1 MHDSVNEHEG
11 SPASLV
17 SRAGLRVLR
26 LFGLP
31 DVPADIRPLILA
43 TAVQGLATSGFSAY
57 VTIWAIQRLHAAAGA
72 VGVALFIRA
81 ASGIGSGYL
90 GGRLSDRRGRR
101 PVILASWLAQAMCIA
116 AFTLAGDHVLL
127 GLALLVAF
135 GPLGP
140 PGAAASA
147 ALIADAVPAGE
158 RKAAFAS
165 MRVLRSMSTILGP
178 PGAALLVAVG
188 GWPAMFGGL
197 AACSLGAVV
206 AARLLIHD
214 PPRRDVAAVGKQTT
228 DRALWRD
235 GTFLLFLSSVT
246 LITLTLAATDRFLPV
261 AAVSSYHLP
270 VSAWGA
276 LIALNPVLIVLFQ
289 ARATRYGD
297 TLPPRVLVTVAATL
311 TGGPF
316 LLFLTNTSAEMIAAV
331 VVLSTFGEIAWT
343 PTAQSLAADLAPEAQ
358 RGAYLGAFDGSVS
371 LAYAVGPMA
380 ALEIHATAGDS
391 PVWWSGAGAAAVGAA
406 LAVTAL
412 RRTSVSPIGDGVAAA
427 AEAAETAPG

>member
-1 MHDSVNEHEG
+1 MNQPEG
-11 SPASLV
+11 SLATRL
-17 SRAGLRVLR
+17 GLRVLR

-31 DVPADIRPLILA
+31 DVPPDIRPLILA

-101 PVILASWLAQAMCIA
+101 PVILASWLAQAVCIA
-116 AFTLAGDHVLL
+116 AFTFAGGHVLP
-127 GLALLVAF
+127 GLALIVAF

-140 PGAAASA
+140 PGSAASS

-158 RKAAFAS
+158 RKSAFAS
-165 MRVLRSMSTILGP
+165 MRVLRSMSVILGP

-188 GWPAMFGGL
+188 GWPTMFAGL
-197 AACSLGAVV
+197 ATVSLAAVV
-206 AARLLIHD
+206 TARLLIHD
-214 PPRRDVAAVGKQTT
+214 PPRRDSAAAGKETA
-228 DRALWRD
+228 DRTLWRD
-235 GTFLLFLSSVT
+235 GTFLLFLSSIT

-289 ARATRYGD
+289 ARATRFGD
-297 TLPPRVLVTVAATL
+297 RLPRQALVIVAATL

-316 LLFLTNTSAEMIAAV
+316 LLFLLNTSAAMIAAV

-343 PTAQSLAADLAPEAQ
+343 PTAQALAADLAPAPQ

-371 LAYAVGPMA
+371 LAYAVGPLA
-380 ALEIHATAGDS
+380 ALEIHATASDAV
-391 PVWWSGAGAAAVGAA
+391 VWWSGAGVAAVGAV
-406 LAVTAL
+406 LAVAAL
-412 RRTSVSPIGDGVAAA
+412 QQTSDPRSAGDPVAATV
-427 AEAAETAPG
+427 EA

>member
-1 MHDSVNEHEG
+1 MYKNVNQPEG
-11 SPASLV
+11 SLATRL
-17 SRAGLRVLR
+17 GLRVLR

-31 DVPADIRPLILA
+31 DVPPDIRPLILA

-101 PVILASWLAQAMCIA
+101 PVILASWLAQAVCIA
-116 AFTLAGDHVLL
+116 AFTFAGGHVLP
-127 GLALLVAF
+127 GLALIVAF

-140 PGAAASA
+140 PGSAASS

-158 RKAAFAS
+158 RKSAFAS
-165 MRVLRSMSTILGP
+165 MRVLRSMSVILGP

-188 GWPAMFGGL
+188 GWPTMFAGL
-197 AACSLGAVV
+197 ATVSLAAVV
-206 AARLLIHD
+206 TARLLIHD
-214 PPRRDVAAVGKQTT
+214 PPRRDSAAAGKETA
-228 DRALWRD
+228 DRTLWRD
-235 GTFLLFLSSVT
+235 GTFLLFLSSIT

-289 ARATRYGD
+289 ARATRFGD
-297 TLPPRVLVTVAATL
+297 RLPRQALVIVAATL

-316 LLFLTNTSAEMIAAV
+316 LLFLLNTSAAMIAAV

-343 PTAQSLAADLAPEAQ
+343 PTAQALAADLAPAPQ

-371 LAYAVGPMA
+371 LAYAVGPLA
-380 ALEIHATAGDS
+380 ALEIHATASDAV
-391 PVWWSGAGAAAVGAA
+391 VWWSGAGVAAVGAV
-406 LAVTAL
+406 LAVAAL
-412 RRTSVSPIGDGVAAA
+412 QQTSDPRSAGDPVAATV
-427 AEAAETAPG
+427 EA

>member
-1 MHDSVNEHEG
+1 MPRASTNRREG
-11 SPASLV
+11 SPAT
-17 SRAGLRVLR
+17 RVLL
-26 LFGLP
+26 LFGLS
-31 DVPADIRPLILA
+31 DVPAAIRPLIAA

-57 VTIWAIQRLHAAAGA
+57 VTVWAIQRLHAAAGA

-101 PVILASWLAQAMCIA
+101 PVILVSWLAQAVCIG
-116 AFTLAGDHVLL
+116 AFTLAGDHVLV
-127 GLALLVAF
+127 GLVLIVAF

-140 PGAAASA
+140 PGSAASS
-147 ALIADAVPAGE
+147 ALIADAVPAGD

-165 MRVLRSMSTILGP
+165 MRVLRSMSVILGP

-188 GWPAMFGGL
+188 GWSAMFAGL
-197 AACSLGAVV
+197 AAFSLGAVV

-214 PPRRDVAAVGKQTT
+214 PPRRETAAASEENS
-228 DRALWRD
+228 DRALWHD
-235 GTFLLFLSSVT
+235 GAFLLFLSSIT
-246 LITLTLAATDRFLPV
+246 MITLTMAATDRFLPV

-270 VSAWGA
+270 VSAWGV

-289 ARATRYGD
+289 ARATRLGD
-297 TLPPRVLVTVAATL
+297 RLPRRTLVLTAAAL

-316 LLFLTNTSAEMIAAV
+316 LLFLLNTSAAMIAAV

-343 PTAQSLAADLAPEAQ
+343 PTAQALAADLAPATQ

-380 ALEIHATAGDS
+380 ALEIHATASDAV
-391 PVWWSGAGAAAVGAA
+391 VWWSGAGVAAAGAG
-406 LAVTAL
+406 LAVAAL
-412 RRTSVSPIGDGVAAA
+412 RRTTDRQGA
-427 AEAAETAPG
+427 AEPSAAIIEA

>member
-1 MHDSVNEHEG
+1 MHMSVNRHEG
-11 SPASLV
+11 SLAA
-17 SRAGLRVLR
+17 RAGLRVLR

-31 DVPADIRPLILA
+31 DVPADIRPLIAA

-72 VGVALFIRA
+72 VGIALFIRA

-101 PVILASWLAQAMCIA
+101 PVIIASWLAQAVCIA
-116 AFTLAGDHVLL
+116 AFTLAGDHVLV
-127 GLALLVAF
+127 GLALMVAF

-140 PGAAASA
+140 PGSAASS
-147 ALIADAVPAGE
+147 ALIADAVPPGE
-158 RKAAFAS
+158 RKSAFAS
-165 MRVLRSMSTILGP
+165 MRVLRSMSVILGP
-178 PGAALLVAVG
+178 PGAALLVAAG

-197 AACSLGAVV
+197 AAFSLAAVLI
-206 AARLLIHD
+206 ARVLIHD
-214 PPRRDVAAVGKQTT
+214 PPRRDHDHAAADKRAA
-228 DRALWRD
+228 DRGLWRD
-235 GTFLLFLSSVT
+235 GTFLLFLSSIT

-276 LIALNPVLIVLFQ
+276 LVALNPVLIVLFQ
-289 ARATRYGD
+289 ARATRLGD
-297 TLPPRVLVTVAATL
+297 RLPRQALVIVAATL

-316 LLFLTNTSAEMIAAV
+316 LLFLLDTSAAMIAAV

-343 PTAQSLAADLAPEAQ
+343 PTAQALAADLAPAPQ

-371 LAYAVGPMA
+371 LAYAVGPLA
-380 ALEIHATAGDS
+380 ALEIHANASDAV
-391 PVWWSGAGAAAVGAA
+391 VWWSGAG
-406 LAVTAL
+406 
-412 RRTSVSPIGDGVAAA
+412 VAAA
-427 AEAAETAPG
+427 GAVLAAVALQRTPDPQGADDAVVART